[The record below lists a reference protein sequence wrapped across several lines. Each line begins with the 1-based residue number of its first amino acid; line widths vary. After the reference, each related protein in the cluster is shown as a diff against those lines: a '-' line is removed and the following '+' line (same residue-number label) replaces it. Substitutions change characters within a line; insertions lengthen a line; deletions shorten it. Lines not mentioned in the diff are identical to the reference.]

1 MYPIFAASDTGP
13 LCSAYTDSLPS
24 TEKATA
30 FIDIVPPSTPAIA
43 PTGNL
48 HPDSIDEDSAL
59 SASASARASAFSILV
74 SIDIV
79 SLSSARAT
87 IASAPC
93 PGDGRKSESASD
105 LYFTSKSSLV
115 LACVP
120 KREDVNDV
128 IVSSDGAKLS
138 EIKSGGIIGTSSL
151 RRAVQV
157 SRKRPDLVV
166 KPVRGNIDTRIKK
179 IGDQYDAI
187 ILAQAGISRLDLDVK
202 YKSLA
207 LSDFLPS
214 PGQGALAIVARAED
228 KETISMLTKIENADA
243 RAEAL
248 AERALS
254 SSIESGCRFPV
265 GAIAG
270 VDGGTI
276 SINAVAFSV
285 DGKESVYAEQ
295 SGPVSEAAKIGYMAG
310 KELKD
315 GGIEKLALNWREK
328 LAEWNKNG

>member
-1 MYPIFAASDTGP
+1 M
-13 LCSAYTDSLPS
+13 
-24 TEKATA
+24 
-30 FIDIVPPSTPAIA
+30 VQ
-43 PTGNL
+43 N
-48 HPDSIDEDSAL
+48 
-59 SASASARASAFSILV
+59 
-74 SIDIV
+74 
-79 SLSSARAT
+79 
-87 IASAPC
+87 
-93 PGDGRKSESASD
+93 
-105 LYFTSKSSLV
+105 
-115 LACVP
+115 
-120 KREDVNDV
+120 
-128 IVSSDGAKLS
+128 LS
-138 EIKSGGIIGTSSL
+138 EIKIGGIIGIVVFQSSTGL
-151 RRAVQV
+151 
-157 SRKRPDLVV
+157 KGPDLVV

>member
-30 FIDIVPPSTPAIA
+30 FIDIIPSSTPAIA

-59 SASASARASAFSILV
+59 SASALLAHQHSLFWLASIL
-74 SIDIV
+74 S
-79 SLSSARAT
+79 
-87 IASAPC
+87 PC
-93 PGDGRKSESASD
+93 PQ
-105 LYFTSKSSLV
+105 
-115 LACVP
+115 
-120 KREDVNDV
+120 REL
-128 IVSSDGAKLS
+128 K
-138 EIKSGGIIGTSSL
+138 
-151 RRAVQV
+151 
-157 SRKRPDLVV
+157 
-166 KPVRGNIDTRIKK
+166 
-179 IGDQYDAI
+179 
-187 ILAQAGISRLDLDVK
+187 
-202 YKSLA
+202 
-207 LSDFLPS
+207 
-214 PGQGALAIVARAED
+214 
-228 KETISMLTKIENADA
+228 
-243 RAEAL
+243 AL

-270 VDGGTI
+270 VDEGII

>member
-30 FIDIVPPSTPAIA
+30 FIDIVPHQLQL
-43 PTGNL
+43 L
-48 HPDSIDEDSAL
+48 H
-59 SASASARASAFSILV
+59 
-74 SIDIV
+74 
-79 SLSSARAT
+79 
-87 IASAPC
+87 
-93 PGDGRKSESASD
+93 
-105 LYFTSKSSLV
+105 
-115 LACVP
+115 
-120 KREDVNDV
+120 
-128 IVSSDGAKLS
+128 
-138 EIKSGGIIGTSSL
+138 L
-151 RRAVQV
+151 R
-157 SRKRPDLVV
+157 
-166 KPVRGNIDTRIKK
+166 
-179 IGDQYDAI
+179 Y
-187 ILAQAGISRLDLDVK
+187 
-202 YKSLA
+202 

-270 VDGGTI
+270 VDEGII